1 MSMTLDESKDTD
13 NLYTVENFQYIV
25 NKDFM
30 EKVKSIKVDFTPI
43 GFTVSSEVDIAGSG
57 CSSCETTGS
66 CCS

>member
-1 MSMTLDESKDTD
+1 MTLDESKDTD

-30 EKVKSIKVDFTPI
+30 EKIKSIKVDFTPM
-43 GFTVSSEVDIAGSG
+43 GFKVSSGVDVGSG
-57 CSSCETTGS
+57 CSSCSTAGS